1 MLPVRQ
7 IWDSRMRQGRISRC
21 SLCICDILS
30 SYSIC
35 LYIDFTCCSRIPLL
49 VILHLAYF
57 FFFFPSE
64 SQFKIRKFLKKCGK
78 FNHHHFKQKWW
89 WREGGSRHW
98 QWLLMR
104 GPCYTKCGSWISIIK
119 SPESLLEMQDLR
131 STPDLLS
138 QKLNFNKILRG
149 FMCIAKTKKQCPKL
163 HGIVGFINMML
174 EVA

>member
-1 MLPVRQ
+1 MFIVYLWHFKQLLYLPLHWFHMLLTHPPVG
-7 IWDSRMRQGRISRC
+7 DPAFG
-21 SLCICDILS
+21 
-30 SYSIC
+30 
-35 LYIDFTCCSRIPLL
+35 LL
-49 VILHLAYF
+49 